1 MKQRVMTPERV
12 SVLVGVVVAMLANLP
27 RYLTAPGQSE
37 RAMLLGVAL
46 GVVAIV
52 ALLSWRLLDA
62 SSRQRLPGLFR
73 RLGVA
78 LAAGL
83 IAVAVLQWSQGG
95 LQRWLWLSH
104 GTTLGLLGYAILV
117 GWRRRARA

>member
-1 MKQRVMTPERV
+1 VKQRVMTPERV

-62 SSRQRLPGLFR
+62 AARQRLPGLFR

-78 LAAGL
+78 LAVGL
-83 IAVAVLQWSQGG
+83 VAVALLQWSQGG
-95 LQRWLWLSH
+95 IERWLWLSH

-117 GWRRRARA
+117 GWRRRARS